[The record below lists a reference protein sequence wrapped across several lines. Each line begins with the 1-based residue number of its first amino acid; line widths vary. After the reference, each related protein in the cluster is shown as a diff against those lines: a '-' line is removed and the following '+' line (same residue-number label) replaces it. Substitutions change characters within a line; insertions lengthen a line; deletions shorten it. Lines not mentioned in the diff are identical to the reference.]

1 MAFRCSIVWDLVVTQ
16 SILHSVLRWLV
27 NSLSVERV
35 PHFARPSRDSDV
47 QSNRENP
54 REPLQ
59 IVTES
64 ELYSHDRSLGQPL
77 DLGIDPTADL
87 SDCLLI
93 E

>member
-16 SILHSVLRWLV
+16 SILHSVLPWLL
-27 NSLSVERV
+27 NGQSVDRV
-35 PHFARPSRDSDV
+35 PPFAGMSRDSDV

-64 ELYSHDRSLGQPL
+64 ELYSHDRSLGQPP
-77 DLGIDPTADL
+77 DLGIDPAADI